1 MKGKE
6 TEMMF
11 SIIPLI
17 FSCLLL
23 GAHFLRSGNP
33 LFTLLCIL
41 LPFLL
46 LIKRLWVLLIVQLFM
61 YAGGIIWVNT
71 AIHLMRKRITLSL
84 PWNKPV
90 IILGVVAGFTILSGL
105 LLNLKGIKEKYLK
118 KDTQITNR

>member
-1 MKGKE
+1 
-6 TEMMF
+6 MF